1 MNRRRE
7 DVQKIERA
15 LVQARRGAAD
25 PEHGAFFKQN
35 VMARILDGASCSTT
49 SAPNGLYA
57 GRLAWRFALVGYLA
71 VILVAAQFMMADV
84 DSQTLLTQL
93 ILEDSSGPDLINAFE
108 ILL

>member
-15 LVQARRGAAD
+15 LAQARRGVAA
-25 PEHGAFFKQN
+25 PEPGAFFHQN
-35 VMARILDGASCSTT
+35 VMARILEAATSSTA

-57 GRLAWRFALVGYLA
+57 GRIAWRFALVGYLV
-71 VILVAAQFMMADV
+71 VILFAAQFLMADV
-84 DSQTLLTQL
+84 DSQTLLTRL
-93 ILEDSSGPDLINAFE
+93 ILEDSSGPDLIHAFE